1 MTQLSETPVRS
12 LDLRALASAGEAPV
26 VRLAEGESLVAF
38 AVPEPDSPIR
48 CRFELAE
55 GAKLFLRS
63 FVRPGTS
70 AELSVRL
77 EGFGS
82 EADVRAVAVS
92 EGGRASNYVSRT
104 DSVASK
110 TRASSE
116 VSAFS
121 LPGGD
126 LSVTTVAEIGEGVLD
141 AYAEAVQSNV
151 LFGEAGKIR
160 GIPELRIAS
169 DDVKARH
176 SCSVERFSDEKLF
189 YLRSRGMEKDDAVA
203 TLVSSKISKAFSGLP
218 ESVHAEGEK
227 LCLSAIGLVA
237 RK

>member
-1 MTQLSETPVRS
+1 MTPNLENPRT
-12 LDLRALASAGEAPV
+12 LDLRTFAASEGVSEIRLAAGET
-26 VRLAEGESLVAF
+26 LVAF

-48 CRFELAE
+48 CRFELAD
-55 GAKLFLRS
+55 GAKLLLRS
-63 FVRPGTS
+63 LIRPGTS
-70 AELSVRL
+70 AELSVL
-77 EGFGS
+77 LGGFGS
-82 EADVRAVAVS
+82 EADVRAVAIS
-92 EGGRASNYVSRT
+92 EGGKTSNYVSRT
-104 DSVASK
+104 VSAASK

-121 LPGGD
+121 LSHGD
-126 LSVTTVAEIGEGVLD
+126 LSITTVAEIGEGVSG

-218 ESVHAEGEK
+218 ESVHAEGDK